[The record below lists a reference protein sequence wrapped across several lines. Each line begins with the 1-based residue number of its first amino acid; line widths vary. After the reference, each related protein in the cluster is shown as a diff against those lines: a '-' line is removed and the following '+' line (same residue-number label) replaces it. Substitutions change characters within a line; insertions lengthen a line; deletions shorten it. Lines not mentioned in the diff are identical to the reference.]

1 MISNQTFIIIFLVF
15 VIVGGL
21 GSIFPYPVAE
31 QDAPCSQAC
40 QCKPKNGY
48 SGNLHGCELHV
59 HCSFEDFRE
68 YIKTYSQNDK
78 NNPLA
83 KIQSK

>member
-1 MISNQTFIIIFLVF
+1 MTNKQMIILFLVF
-15 VIVGGL
+15 TIVGGL
-21 GSIFPYPVAE
+21 GSVFPYPIPE
-31 QDAPCSQAC
+31 KDAPCSQAC

-48 SGNLHGCELHV
+48 NGNLHRCELHI

-68 YIKTYSQNDK
+68 YIESHSQNDK